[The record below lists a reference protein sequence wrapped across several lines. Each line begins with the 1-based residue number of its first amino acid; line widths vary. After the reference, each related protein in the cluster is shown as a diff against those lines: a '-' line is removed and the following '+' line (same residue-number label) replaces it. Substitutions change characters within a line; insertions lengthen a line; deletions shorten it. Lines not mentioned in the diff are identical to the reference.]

1 MKIELK
7 KIKTN
12 LAFSEETIMFNAE
25 VCINGVVVGTAQN
38 DGHGGNTYYGA
49 NGYGLSDEIRERN
62 KTLIK
67 QAEDFC
73 KALPKIKVA
82 DLNFEY
88 DQSLESVIDDLISK
102 HLEEKEVKKLE
113 KKMETHIMWGIPNGS
128 SYAYINFK
136 QPLAN
141 LPKDKLQ
148 NYVNQYKLK
157 LKKGEVFLNTNF
169 EKLGIKI

>member
-1 MKIELK
+1 
-7 KIKTN
+7 
-12 LAFSEETIMFNAE
+12 
-25 VCINGVVVGTAQN
+25 
-38 DGHGGNTYYGA
+38 
-49 NGYGLSDEIRERN
+49 
-62 KTLIK
+62 
-67 QAEDFC
+67 
-73 KALPKIKVA
+73 
-82 DLNFEY
+82 
-88 DQSLESVIDDLISK
+88 
-102 HLEEKEVKKLE
+102 
-113 KKMETHIMWGIPNGS
+113 MWGVPNGS